1 MSAAASTM
9 AFANAAGSTP
19 ERPGD
24 PGTLLFENERI
35 RVWELIM
42 RPGEVC
48 NWHTHACDHLLVIFE
63 GAQIGARRANGIEA
77 ERDFADGT
85 VLFIPASPVAE
96 IARNVSSDR
105 TLRELIIDLKDP
117 TAHAAAF
124 DQLQFF
130 RPGTPTTARNG
141 TLDQPGSA

>member
-1 MSAAASTM
+1 MSTAVSTV
-9 AFANAAGSTP
+9 APTVAAGSVP
-19 ERPGD
+19 EHPGD

-48 NWHTHACDHLLVIFE
+48 NWHVHTYDHLLVIFE

-85 VLFIPASPVAE
+85 VLFIPASPLAE
-96 IARNVSSDR
+96 IARNVSTDR
-105 TLRELIIDLKDP
+105 TLRELIIDLKDA
-117 TAHAAAF
+117 TAHAEAF
-124 DQLQFF
+124 SQLEFF
-130 RPGTPTTARNG
+130 RPGTTTTARHG